1 MASPEEYFYG
11 EEYLPKM
18 SKETKS
24 LAMKIIAFH
33 YVKQPFY
40 ASDVLNMMI
49 ESDLL
54 SLSDARELLK
64 EFNKAPVAA
73 TLPKSFIVED

>member
-1 MASPEEYFYG
+1 MASLEEYFYG

-24 LAMKIIAFH
+24 LAMKIMAFH
-33 YVKQPFY
+33 HINQPFY

-49 ESDLL
+49 ESNLL
-54 SLSDARELLK
+54 SLSEAKDLLK

-73 TLPKSFIVED
+73 TLPKTFIVED